1 MPKPEE
7 LDEIIEEGESEPE
20 EAPDHLARVRRDVWR
35 MLRYLR
41 GGATVA
47 EAVTRVDGWTVEVW
61 GDALIL
67 TQTRAGVDH
76 RWTRGRGN
84 TSTSEAALAYGLAH
98 LLGQLTTVIAERR
111 IRLAIEAGRLI
122 ATVAATS
129 AVDSSDG
136 GRS

>member
-35 MLRYLR
+35 MLRHLR
-41 GGATVA
+41 NGVTVA
-47 EAVTRVDGWTVEVW
+47 EAVSRVDGWALDVR
-61 GDALIL
+61 DDCLIL
-67 TQTRAGVDH
+67 TQQPAGMDH
-76 RWTRGRGN
+76 RWTWRDP
-84 TSTSEAALAYGLAH
+84 STPEAALAYGLAQQVGH
-98 LLGQLTTVIAERR
+98 LTTVIAERR